1 VIAFDRRRSPW
12 RYRNG
17 DARKLLTPLHLGR
30 VFPVRSSKFDLLGV
44 PFIGQS
50 KTARELLW
58 GALVSTTQAIIFGMM
73 LSWTPCVVVLAML
86 LWNDHPI
93 EPGD

>member
-1 VIAFDRRRSPW
+1 MVMSSKAPHAAPNPAAF
-12 RYRNG
+12 G
-17 DARKLLTPLHLGR
+17 AG
-30 VFPVRSSKFDLLGV
+30 FPVCSSKFDLLGV